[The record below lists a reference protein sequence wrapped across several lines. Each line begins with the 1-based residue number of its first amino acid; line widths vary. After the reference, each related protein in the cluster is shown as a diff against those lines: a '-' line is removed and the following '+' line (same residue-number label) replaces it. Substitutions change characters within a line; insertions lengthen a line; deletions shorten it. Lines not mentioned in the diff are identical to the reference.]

1 MIRMLVVEDMQVV
14 RAGLVALLDGEFGI
28 EVVSQAAD
36 AAEALEAVE
45 RAAPDVALLD
55 IDLPGMDGLALA
67 HELSKRVPACRTV
80 MLTALD
86 RPGHVQRALDAG
98 ASGYVL
104 KSVSPKEL
112 AEAVR
117 TVAVGGRVIE
127 PRELADS
134 VGSVTPLTAREA
146 EVLRLAASGADARA
160 IAGELF
166 LSVGTVRNR
175 LSAAVG
181 KLHARTLVDAI
192 RIAERHGWI

>member
-14 RAGLVALLDGEFGI
+14 RAGLVALLDDEFGI

-67 HELSKRVPACRTV
+67 HELSERVPACRTV